1 MVIVKERRNIL
12 FRYLCG
18 RLPDKKYCTN
28 IDREKERGRQESEGR
43 RQKAKSSNC
52 FFVLYIVQ
60 AAKEK

>member
-1 MVIVKERRNIL
+1 MVIGKERRNIL

-28 IDREKERGRQESEGR
+28 IDREKERGRQESEGGR
-43 RQKAKSSNC
+43 RQKVVIY